1 MASDRTELRQ
11 RFRDV
16 VTTEEA
22 LRAVLG
28 RPKQR
33 TVDKVVTSLDETSR
47 RFIARSPFLL
57 ISSVMEGGLVDV
69 SPKGDPAGFVRVL
82 DDTTLA
88 IPDRLGN
95 RRGDTMMNILRN
107 PNVGLI
113 FLIPGVTH
121 TLRVSGKASIVRD
134 TELRQNLAFDRAP
147 VCAEIERAALV
158 GLEVVGHQPL
168 LDEMGLRQRAPDLLR
183 RMRYQPLDDDGVRF
197 GPIAH
202 WSILLRRSSRSS
214 NRSSQNAPYLPIQP
228 ASGFS
233 ACWLAL

>member
-1 MASDRTELRQ
+1 MASDRNELRQ

-16 VTTEEA
+16 VTTEEE

-57 ISSVMEGGLVDV
+57 ISSVMESGLVDV

-95 RRGDTMMNILRN
+95 RRGDTMVNILRN

-134 TELRQNLAFDRAP
+134 TELRETLCLRRQAPRSRHRRGGRACAGALPEVHDALRPLAAGHLGRSGRGTDPRRDPRRPREARDPGRRDAGDHRRGRAD
-147 VCAEIERAALV
+147 AALLSLPRNAV
-158 GLEVVGHQPL
+158 L
-168 LDEMGLRQRAPDLLR
+168 DLL
-183 RMRYQPLDDDGVRF
+183 PVT
-197 GPIAH
+197 
-202 WSILLRRSSRSS
+202 
-214 NRSSQNAPYLPIQP
+214 
-228 ASGFS
+228 
-233 ACWLAL
+233 